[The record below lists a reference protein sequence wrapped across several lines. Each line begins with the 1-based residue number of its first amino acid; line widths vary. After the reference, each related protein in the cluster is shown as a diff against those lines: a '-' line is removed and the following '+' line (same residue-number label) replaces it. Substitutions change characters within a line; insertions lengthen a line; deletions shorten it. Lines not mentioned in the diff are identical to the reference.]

1 MTVALPLLTWVSPA
15 FPIGAFAY
23 SGGLEAAVA
32 RGIVCDEAT
41 LREWLDASLRG
52 GTIRM
57 DALAVALAVRADD
70 TALAEL
76 DELMIAL
83 AGSPTREGEL
93 RALGAAFAEATVAW
107 RDTDLPAAYPV
118 ALGALAGKHRMDAPE
133 VAALFAHAAALN
145 AVQPAQRLLP
155 LGQRAAM
162 RVVAAL
168 EPALTALRGD
178 AETVTVDD
186 LSSATPIADICAL
199 AHPTIEPR
207 LFRS

>member
-15 FPIGAFAY
+15 FPIGAFSY

-32 RGIVCDEAT
+32 RGIVCNEAT

-57 DALAVALAVRADD
+57 DALAVALAVRADGA
-70 TALAEL
+70 ALAEL
-76 DELMIAL
+76 DELVIAL
-83 AGSPTREGEL
+83 AGSPTREREL
-93 RALGAAFAEATVAW
+93 RALGTAFAEATEAW
-107 RDTDLPAAYPV
+107 RDTKLPAAYPV
-118 ALGALAGKHRMDAPE
+118 ALGALAGRHRMDAPE

-145 AVQPAQRLLP
+145 AVQVAQRLFP
-155 LGQRAAM
+155 LGQRAGM

-168 EPALTALRGD
+168 EPALIALRKE
-178 AETVTVDD
+178 AETATVDD
-186 LSSATPIADICAL
+186 LFSATPIADICAL
-199 AHPTIEPR
+199 AHSTIEPR